1 VTSPHSI
8 FATHTT
14 TKLLDAL
21 NRLTVSSEPAWQ
33 HIDARYRPVI
43 RGLAR
48 RLGLG
53 DSDCEEV
60 AQQTL
65 SEFVRVYREGRYDRS
80 KGRLSSWLLSIAHH
94 TALKAFRSR
103 GKDSSGGGSSVLPE
117 VTDEPTLRSIWDD
130 ERDREVLARAMSI
143 LRDESALDDR
153 TLQAF
158 ELVALRGV
166 PAPEAAAQCSMTVE
180 QVYVAKSRV
189 TGKLRKLVEELT
201 AAFEEDA

>member
-1 VTSPHSI
+1 VTSPQTI

-21 NRLTVSSEPAWQ
+21 NRQTVSSEPAWQ
-33 HIDARYRPVI
+33 HIDARYRPII

-53 DSDCEEV
+53 DSDSEEV

-65 SEFVRVYREGRYDRS
+65 TEFVRVYREGRYDRT

-94 TALKAFRSR
+94 TALKMFRTGGR
-103 GKDSSGGGSSVLPE
+103 DRAGGGSSVVPD

-130 ERDREVLARAMSI
+130 ERDREVLARAMSL

-180 QVYVAKSRV
+180 QVCVAKSRV

-201 AAFEEDA
+201 SAFEEDA